1 MLYGNVRISLYS
13 SFAVQNRWFSICSAK
28 QWFPVSY
35 YPRLQSWSA
44 HYSLSLQWF
53 HKLPFSDRGYVA
65 PPLSMLRSVAGGDD
79 LRLWKLLWSGSIPRH
94 AVLWQQAPYHGI
106 PDAVSVTD
114 GMLILHPV
122 LLPVFRQLRIS
133 AFLFP
138 GSSWNHIRG
147 IHCSAS
153 AGHRTSLHRA
163 GSSSIVRWL

>member
-1 MLYGNVRISLYS
+1 M
-13 SFAVQNRWFSICSAK
+13 QNRWFSICSAK

-65 PPLSMLRSVAGGDD
+65 PPLSTLRSVAGGDD

-94 AVLWQQAPYHGI
+94 AVLWQRDPYRGI

-114 GMLILHPV
+114 GMLILRPV